1 MAKKSNSSTVTTA
14 LAGACLTV
22 LSGLCFGIGLE
33 AAKSI
38 YHKAAWLV
46 IKKRYG
52 ADVSPDDSDDDDFF
66 FDDEDDDIDDI
77 SDIDI
82 HDLDEITDDDSSL
95 FTKEDDIEIPCDSA
109 VEDDGGDTDEQP

>member
-1 MAKKSNSSTVTTA
+1 MAKKNNGSSSVKA
-14 LAGACLTV
+14 AVAGACLTA

-46 IKKRYG
+46 LKKRYE
-52 ADVSPDDSDDDDFF
+52 DVDILDDSEDYDEDFF
-66 FDDEDDDIDDI
+66 FDDEDEDV
-77 SDIDI
+77 
-82 HDLDEITDDDSSL
+82 DDDSSL

-109 VEDDGGDTDEQP
+109 VEDDGGDADEQQS